1 MEATIRKVQPGDE
14 STLAYIQ
21 TESWKS
27 AFKGILKADILE
39 RCTNI
44 EKATSMYKSL
54 LDENKGNGYIQFVDG
69 KPHCIAYWDAA
80 RDETMKDKAELIC
93 IHSLPGNWG
102 KGYGRSMMERVLED
116 IKAQGFNEV
125 YLWVFTE
132 NYRARRFYEYNGFTC
147 TDKIQPALGTEEI
160 CYEKG
165 L

>member
-27 AFKGILKADILE
+27 AFKDILNADVLE

-44 EKATSMYKSL
+44 EKATRMYKSL

-93 IHSLPGNWG
+93 IHSLPGNRG
-102 KGYGRSMMERVLED
+102 RGYGRSMMERVLED

-132 NYRARRFYEYNGFTC
+132 NYRARRFYESNGFAC
-147 TDKIQPALGTEEI
+147 TEKIQPALGTEEI
-160 CYEKG
+160 CYEKK